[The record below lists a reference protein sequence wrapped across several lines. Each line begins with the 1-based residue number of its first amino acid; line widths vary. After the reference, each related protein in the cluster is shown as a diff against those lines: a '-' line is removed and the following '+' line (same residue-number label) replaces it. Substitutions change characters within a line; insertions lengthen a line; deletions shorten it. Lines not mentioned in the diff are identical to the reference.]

1 MTQMLWGAGRVISL
15 PELLLRN
22 ACAVQGPNQHIPVQV
37 VPGAYISAG
46 RQGSLRKGE
55 VQAPRNL
62 PSNPETLQSSAYRCC
77 LGCRVKNKVVWLLC
91 GQGLAQKHQLQ
102 LHPRAVGIKA

>member
-1 MTQMLWGAGRVISL
+1 MIRLSTASKSRQATLLCLTAHML
-15 PELLLRN
+15 
-22 ACAVQGPNQHIPVQV
+22 QV

-62 PSNPETLQSSAYRCC
+62 PSNPETLQSSAYRSLPVC
-77 LGCRVKNKVVWLLC
+77 VVLCTLL
-91 GQGLAQKHQLQ
+91 QTFLQ
-102 LHPRAVGIKA
+102 HL

>member
-1 MTQMLWGAGRVISL
+1 M
-15 PELLLRN
+15 
-22 ACAVQGPNQHIPVQV
+22 VQV

-62 PSNPETLQSSAYRCC
+62 PSNPETLQSSAYRCPSQSKLHSEPHSS
-77 LGCRVKNKVVWLLC
+77 LGCVGGTLDAMQMHYLPSNT
-91 GQGLAQKHQLQ
+91 AALQ
-102 LHPRAVGIKA
+102 FSDGRCSSAPTS